1 MGEEASLLGLL
12 FRPHQCRSPD
22 GFACCFPG
30 AHHGR
35 TTGSDVPRG
44 VAASFFMHQAEMATW
59 GSFQGWFLFLQE
71 NSKNEFVLGRTLLEF
86 IKAFC

>member
-1 MGEEASLLGLL
+1 MASSSVLINAEARMALPAVSQV
-12 FRPHQCRSPD
+12 PI
-22 GFACCFPG
+22 
-30 AHHGR
+30 
-35 TTGSDVPRG
+35 TGGPQVPMSQEG